1 MHFEKLDYKNWKR
14 KGIFERYTK
23 KRPAYV
29 TVASRLDCTKFYKA
43 VKKNGMKMLPCFLYM
58 LGRAVN
64 SMQNFKLCYNENG
77 ELGYTDVLHP
87 SFTHLYKG
95 EEFFTIIGSK
105 FSENFN
111 KFYNTVLG
119 DYEKCKGLVGFDFYE
134 KKMWNDDKVFSVSIV
149 PLCDFTSV
157 VAQEF
162 KIEYE
167 TDFAPFIV
175 LGKITKKGLK
185 RSLPVAIRCN
195 HASADGLH
203 ISLLFNKI
211 QEEFNNF
218 SKYLAKKA

>member
-1 MHFEKLDYKNWKR
+1 MNFKKLDYKNWKR

-23 KRPAYV
+23 KRPAYITV
-29 TVASRLDCTKFYKA
+29 TRKLDCTKFYKI
-43 VKKNGMKMLPCFLYM
+43 VKKNGMKMLPCFLYV

-64 SMQNFKLCYNENG
+64 SMENFKLCYNENG

-87 SFTHLYKG
+87 SYTHLYKG

-105 FSENFN
+105 FSEDFN
-111 KFYNTVLG
+111 KFYNTVLK
-119 DYEKCKGLVGFDFYE
+119 DYDRCRDLVGFDFYE
-134 KKMWNDDKVFSVSIV
+134 KKMWDDEKVFSVSIL

-157 VAQEF
+157 ATEEF
-162 KIEYE
+162 NIEYK

-175 LGKITKKGLK
+175 LGRITKKWRK

-195 HASADGLH
+195 HASADGYQV
-203 ISLLFNKI
+203 SLLFNKI
-211 QEEFNNF
+211 QEELNNF